1 MDKILVLSILAVNI
15 TVLIAV
21 IYGDALVTSR
31 LAALFV

>member
-21 IYGDALVTSR
+21 IYGDTLVTSQF
-31 LAALFV
+31 AALMF